1 MNTSYNTL
9 QAQAI
14 KDCENMIARKYTKAL
29 NGECT
34 MAQYEAFAKVQREAC
49 YQYVDSLNKPQ
60 SWLDSHAA

>member
-1 MNTSYNTL
+1 MNTYNTL

-14 KDCENMIARKYTKAL
+14 KDCENMIARKYTKML
-29 NGECT
+29 NNECT
-34 MAQYEAFAKVQREAC
+34 TSEYEQYANVQREAC